1 MDDGLSGG
9 KRGPL
14 SVKLGGMQINTGW
27 LPHSWSLRRTDMLVE
42 DRKPLS
48 DTCEALHLLIASE
61 IIMFFICWA
70 FDHRV

>member
-14 SVKLGGMQINTGW
+14 SVKLGGMQMNTGW
-27 LPHSWSLRRTDMLVE
+27 LPHSWRLRRTDTLVE
-42 DRKPLS
+42 GRKPLS
-48 DTCEALHLLIASE
+48 DTCEALHPLIASE
-61 IIMFFICWA
+61 IIMFLICLG